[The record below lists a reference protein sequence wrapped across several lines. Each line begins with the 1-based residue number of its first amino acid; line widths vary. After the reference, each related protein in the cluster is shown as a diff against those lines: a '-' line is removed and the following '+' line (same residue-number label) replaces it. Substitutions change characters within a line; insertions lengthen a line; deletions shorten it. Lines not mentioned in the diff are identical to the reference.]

1 MSSAVSDKGFYLRYI
16 DGGLAGDIFAQD
28 SSDVGSNPTG
38 RKTVLGWVGGW
49 VVGRGEEGGDG
60 GSGETNDCLINAI
73 IFFNQSSFEA
83 LELFLILWSALRIWI
98 RDYASRNPNPVP

>member
-38 RKTVLGWVGGW
+38 RKTVLGLRLGGW
-49 VVGRGEEGGDG
+49 MSGGEGRGG
-60 GSGETNDCLINAI
+60 
-73 IFFNQSSFEA
+73 
-83 LELFLILWSALRIWI
+83 W
-98 RDYASRNPNPVP
+98 